1 MGFLFMKF
9 EAKVMILSTLLIL
22 ISVSLSSIGYTFA
35 QWGDY
40 LGQDGDGNGT
50 SQSKSSSPETNQNSM
65 CISDESTSLVIIYQ
79 VRLLVPVNRM
89 N

>member
-40 LGQDGDGNGT
+40 LGQNEDANEA
-50 SQSKSSSPETNQNSM
+50 SQSKSSFRN
-65 CISDESTSLVIIYQ
+65 
-79 VRLLVPVNRM
+79 
-89 N
+89 